1 MIIRKKYLKRIEEFY
16 HNQEFIKVLVGMRRT
31 GKSTILKQIENHLLK
46 EGVNPNNIHSINFE
60 SLEFE
65 ELKDYKLL
73 YKYFKDRIKNKKLN
87 YIFIDEI
94 QNVDMFEKTI
104 NSLKVDFNVSIFIT
118 GSNSNLLSGEL
129 ATLLAGRYRLFNIY
143 PFSFNEWLEV
153 KCETKNED
161 LLWEYLTYGG
171 LPQIAKIMSLESKV
185 ESLKDILDSIIYRD
199 IISSVEIKNTNAL
212 KRLISYIIQNSS
224 ETFSAQ
230 KILNTFKTAGVSITK
245 NTIYDYFER
254 INNSLVTYEC
264 KKNDL
269 QGRKVLTKLHKLYVN
284 DLGFRYINSPRE
296 NNDYSKIIETSV
308 FNHLKYLGYN
318 ITTGSINGF
327 EIDFVVNKN
336 EGDKKINKYI
346 QVSHKLDN
354 ENTIDREFRPFHNL
368 EDGYE
373 RFIITTDVKDQSRDG
388 VKHIN
393 LLDFLSDDK
402 F

>member
-185 ESLKDILDSIIYRD
+185 ESLKDVLDSIIYRD

>member
-318 ITTGSINGF
+318 ITTGSINGY